1 VCIYLSE
8 KITSPTHKANFAS
21 VIFSVSVLII
31 TGPALQSGIY
41 LSALVQDPQGGVILI
56 GGFSRFEFLDTIYRL
71 NHSGQLTYDK
81 FFKKRSCYYF
91 ANSNV
96 NQ

>member
-1 VCIYLSE
+1 MKKL
-8 KITSPTHKANFAS
+8 PTLLTRQILLRSFAR
-21 VIFSVSVLII
+21 FLFYVLII